1 MRKDRQKEIMAQLE
15 AEKRASRK
23 VKGIAFFRTLAVIYT
38 ILACAFIVLLC
49 WLNVLPAKYLY
60 SGIGLLAV
68 ASIFIVPVMFSRNGI
83 KSRRN
88 AAAII
93 ALDRGL
99 RSRNILSCGYTQF
112 PG

>member
-38 ILACAFIVLLC
+38 IYRTA
-49 WLNVLPAKYLY
+49 
-60 SGIGLLAV
+60 LLAQCTARKV
-68 ASIFIVPVMFSRNGI
+68 FVQRN
-83 KSRRN
+83 R
-88 AAAII
+88 AACGCEYFYCAGDVQQKRDKEQKKRGCDYSS

-99 RSRNILSCGYTQF
+99 RSRNILSRGYTRF